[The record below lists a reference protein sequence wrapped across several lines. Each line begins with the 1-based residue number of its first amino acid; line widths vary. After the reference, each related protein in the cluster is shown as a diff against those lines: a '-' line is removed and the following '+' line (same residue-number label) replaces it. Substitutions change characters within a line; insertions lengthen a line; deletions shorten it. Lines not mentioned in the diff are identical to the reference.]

1 MDGDER
7 IVFRG
12 ADPADAHA
20 IRRVARASWHSAYDS
35 LLPAETIDETVDAWY
50 DPESLAEQV
59 REGSFVVAED
69 VASLGEA
76 DDALLGFAHVVGNDR
91 RNRAELR
98 RIYVL
103 EEYWGTGLGT
113 DLLAAAV
120 APLSNG
126 DYDHLSAAVLAENEV
141 GRAFY
146 DARGFEVVDR
156 QTTTLGGVDREEVVL
171 AAPMRSLVE

>member
-35 LLPAETIDETVDAWY
+35 LLPPEIIDETVDVWY
-50 DPESLAEQV
+50 DPESLTEQV

-69 VASLGEA
+69 VASLGEG
-76 DDALLGFAHVVGNDR
+76 DDALVGFAHAVGDDL
-91 RNRAELR
+91 RNRAEIR

-113 DLLAAAV
+113 DLLSATV

-126 DYDHLSAAVLAENEV
+126 AYDRINAVVLAENEV

-156 QTTTLGGVDREEVVL
+156 KTTTLGGVDREEVVL
-171 AAPMRSLVE
+171 AAPMNSLVE